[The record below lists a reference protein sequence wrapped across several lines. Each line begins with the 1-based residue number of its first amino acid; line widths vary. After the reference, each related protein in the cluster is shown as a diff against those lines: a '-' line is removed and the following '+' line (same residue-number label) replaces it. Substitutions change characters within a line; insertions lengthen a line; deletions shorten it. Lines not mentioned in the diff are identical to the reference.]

1 MTTPASAEPAEPG
14 LIDPAPDTFV
24 LPFARIRPGVN
35 PLQLPRF
42 GDLTWRLSL
51 MNRKESVRSLV
62 IDWSRCP
69 TMLRAA
75 LMRAAFAELHVPTP
89 AVLLQ
94 QRASRSQ
101 TQPSSL
107 RRYFLL
113 WVGFARWL
121 ALRGV
126 TELCQATAEDL
137 QAYAEHLRT
146 AGRRWRTDQ
155 RALGVVSRL
164 WAYAPYLPERDRLVM
179 PPWEDPAAVMS
190 DFLGTNDDAPDG
202 ENNIPIVHPAVMSP
216 LLVWALRTVLDL
228 GGDILAAAQEHRRL
242 LAAIPARA
250 APGGTDTVRTH
261 LLSLL
266 AVGRRLPTS
275 TGPAATA
282 VTARY
287 PGTLPPMASTFL
299 AGTLG
304 VTLGQVS
311 RARGTL
317 NIELGPEHF
326 GPGAALDVPIS
337 GRIGNSLWT
346 PAIGFDDVDTLV
358 LHLSTAALIC
368 CAYLSGMRPEE
379 VLALRRGCCSRT
391 ERSDGTVRFEVR
403 GQHFKGVLDEDGN
416 AIPEGE
422 MRADPWVV
430 LEPVARAIAV
440 AEELEEGE
448 LLFTRTLFRGARR
461 TIETRTQLSSDAAV
475 ERIRAFTAWANQL
488 AAAHGRTHELIPADP
503 DGAVALRRFRRT
515 IAWFIYRQPGGRIA
529 LAVQYGHAATAMSES
544 YAGRSKADM
553 LEVLDQEKG
562 MALAETLTEAGERI
576 AAGEKVTGPAADRYR
591 AAAAE
596 FSNRYAGTYLGKREL
611 RALVAN
617 PRLQVYEDPKA
628 FLTCNHDAFTALC
641 NPDRGR
647 SRDGDQATPNHSRCH
662 PACTN
667 ISRTDSQIVALRR
680 EVTRIDADA
689 EADLDP
695 YPIAAREQQRKAL
708 LTEIIRRHEAQ
719 PPAGLDTQEL
729 R

>member
-1 MTTPASAEPAEPG
+1 MTTTSTDPAGPG
-14 LIDPAPDTFV
+14 LIDPGPDTFV
-24 LPFARIRPGVN
+24 LPFARLRPGVD
-35 PLQLPRF
+35 PAQLPRF
-42 GDLTWRLSL
+42 GDLVWRLSL
-51 MNRKESVRSLV
+51 MNRKESVRPLV

-69 TMLRAA
+69 AVLRPA

-94 QRASRSQ
+94 QRASRSL

-107 RRYFLL
+107 RNYFQQ
-113 WVGFARWL
+113 WVRFAVWL
-121 ALRGV
+121 APRGI
-126 TELCQATAEDL
+126 TELSQVTTEDL
-137 QAYAEHLRT
+137 EAYAEYRRA

-155 RALGVVSRL
+155 RALGVLSRL
-164 WAYAPYLPERDRLVM
+164 WAYAPYLPASDRLVM

-202 ENNIPIVHPAVMSP
+202 ENAIPIVHPAVMSP
-216 LLVWALRTVLDL
+216 LLVWALRTVLDF
-228 GGDILAAAQEHRRL
+228 GADILAAAHEHRRL

-250 APGGTDTVRTH
+250 TPGGVDVVRNH
-261 LLSLL
+261 LRGLI
-266 AVGRRLPTS
+266 AAGRQLPAS

-282 VTARY
+282 LATRY
-287 PGTLPPMASTFL
+287 DGALPPMANSFL
-299 AGTLG
+299 AAVLG
-304 VTLGQVS
+304 VTPGQVAQ
-311 RARGTL
+311 ARSSIVG
-317 NIELGPEHF
+317 ELRPEHF
-326 GPGAALDVPIS
+326 GPGPVLDIPIR
-337 GRIGNSLWT
+337 GRIGDALWKT
-346 PAIGFDDVDTLV
+346 AIGFDEVDTLV

-379 VLALRRGCCSRT
+379 VLALRRGCCTRKDLA
-391 ERSDGTVRFEVR
+391 EGTVRYQVR

-422 MRADPWVV
+422 LRTDPWIV
-430 LEPVARAIAV
+430 LEPVARAITV
-440 AEELEEGE
+440 AEQLEDGE

-461 TIETRTQLSSDAAV
+461 LIEKRTQLSSDAAV

-503 DGAVALRRFRRT
+503 DGAVALRRFHRT

-562 MALAETLTEAGERI
+562 LALAETLTE
-576 AAGEKVTGPAADRYR
+576 AGEKVTGPAADRYR

-596 FSNRYAGTYLGKREL
+596 FSTRYAGTYLGKREL

-641 NPDRGR
+641 NPDRHR
-647 SRDGDQATPNHSRCH
+647 ARDGSRATPDHSRCQ
-662 PACTN
+662 PTCTN
-667 ISRTDSQIVALRR
+667 ISRTDSQIDALRS
-680 EVTRIDADA
+680 ELARIDADA
-689 EADLDP
+689 EASLDP
-695 YPIAAREQQRKAL
+695 YPIATREQQRKAH
-708 LTEIIRRHEAQ
+708 LTNIIRRHEAQ
-719 PPAGLDTQEL
+719 PPSGADTQEP

>member
-1 MTTPASAEPAEPG
+1 MTQPSAEPSGPG
-14 LIDPAPDTFV
+14 LIDPVPDTFV
-24 LPFARIRPGVN
+24 LPFARLRSGVD
-35 PLQLPRF
+35 PAQLPRF

-51 MNRKESVRSLV
+51 MNRQESTRPLV

-69 TMLRAA
+69 SELRAA
-75 LMRAAFAELHVPTP
+75 LKRAAFAELHAPTP
-89 AVLLQ
+89 SVLLQ
-94 QRASRSQ
+94 QRASRSV

-107 RRYFLL
+107 RNYFQQ
-113 WVGFARWL
+113 WIRFAVWL
-121 ALRGV
+121 APRGV
-126 TELCQATAEDL
+126 ATLSQVTTEDL
-137 QAYAEHLRT
+137 EAYAEHLR
-146 AGRRWRTDQ
+146 AGGRRWRTDQ
-155 RALGVVSRL
+155 RALGVLSRL
-164 WAYAPYLPERDRLVM
+164 WAYAPYLPEDDRLVM

-190 DFLGTNDDAPDG
+190 DFLGANDDAPDG
-202 ENNIPIVHPAVMSP
+202 ENAIPIVHPAVMSP
-216 LLVWALRTVLDL
+216 LLVWALRTVLDM
-228 GGDILAAAQEHRRL
+228 GDDIVAAAREHRRL
-242 LAAIPARA
+242 LDSIPTRA
-250 APGGTDTVRTH
+250 TPGGIDIVRDH
-261 LLSLL
+261 LRQML
-266 AVGRRLPTS
+266 AGGQRLPAS
-275 TGPAATA
+275 AGPT
-282 VTARY
+282 VTALSARY
-287 PGTLPPMASTFL
+287 GGALPPMANTFL
-299 AGTLG
+299 AATLG
-304 VTLGQVS
+304 VTPGQVTV
-311 RARGTL
+311 ARSSMTDQL
-317 NIELGPEHF
+317 RPEHF
-326 GPGAALDVPIS
+326 GSAPALAVSIT
-337 GRIGNSLWT
+337 GRIGNSPWT
-346 PAIGFDDVDTLV
+346 PSIGFDDVDTLV

-379 VLALRRGCCSRT
+379 VLALRRGCCTRT
-391 ERSDGTVRFEVR
+391 ERRDGTVRFQVT

-422 MRADPWVV
+422 LRPDPWIV

-440 AEELEEGE
+440 AEELEGGE

-488 AAAHGRTHELIPADP
+488 AAGHGRTHEMIPSDP

-515 IAWFIYRQPGGRIA
+515 IAWFIYRQSGGRIA

-562 MALAETLTEAGERI
+562 LALAETLTEAGERI
-576 AAGEKVTGPAADRYR
+576 AAGEKVSGPAADRYR

-647 SRDGDQATPNHSRCH
+647 ARDGGGSTPDHSRCH
-662 PACTN
+662 LACAN
-667 ISRTDSQIVALRR
+667 ISRTDSQIAALRA

-689 EADLDP
+689 GLDP
-695 YPIAAREQQRKAL
+695 YPIAAREQQRKAR
-708 LTEIIRRHEAQ
+708 LTDIIRRHEAQ
-719 PPAGLDTQEL
+719 QAGGDDPEES